1 MFLIRQSTQD
11 DLEQIFE
18 VAKHLDS
25 MNLPAKKA
33 HLAAALERS
42 AQSFEETIEQS
53 EREYLFVLEDTTQ
66 QRVIGTSMIYA
77 QHGTKRSP
85 HVYFQVLK
93 DERYSQTIDRY
104 FVHEALRLG
113 YNYDGP
119 SEIGGLVLLP
129 EYRGHPASLGKLLSF
144 ARFVYIAMH
153 RDKFR
158 DRVVAELMPPLEPD
172 GTSVFWKHLG
182 KRFTGLQYQEA
193 DLLSKENKEF
203 IHTLFPHSIIYT
215 ALLPQRV
222 REMIGQVGPNTRGV
236 EKMLRRIGFRYAR
249 QIDPFDGG
257 PHFIVDTDDISVIKE
272 TRSIIAKEIGGA
284 DASRPWAILAAER
297 EGVFRCTGARVIPDP
312 DYNEIG
318 LTADVRQLLK
328 IKSGDRLWATITL

>member
-1 MFLIRQSTQD
+1 MFLIRQSTRE
-11 DLEQIFE
+11 DLDQIFE

-25 MNLPAKKA
+25 MNLPASRE
-33 HLAAALERS
+33 HLAASLERS
-42 AQSFEETIEQS
+42 VQSFEESIEMS
-53 EREYLFVLEDTTQ
+53 EREYLFVLEDTTKD
-66 QRVIGTSMIYA
+66 RVIGTSMVYA

-119 SEIGGLVLLP
+119 TEIGGLVLLP

-144 ARFVYIAMH
+144 ARFLYIAMH

-182 KRFTGLQYQEA
+182 KRFTGLRYQEA

-203 IHTLFPHSIIYT
+203 IHTLFPHGVIYT
-215 ALLPQRV
+215 ALLPERV
-222 REMIGQVGPNTRGV
+222 RDMIGQVGPNTRGV

-272 TRSIIAKEIGGA
+272 THAVTVREIGGA
-284 DASRPWAILAAER
+284 DASRPWAILAAEQ
-297 EGVFRCTGARVIPDP
+297 EGSFRCTGARVIPDP
-312 DYNEIG
+312 DYNQVG
-318 LTADVRQLLK
+318 VTTDVRQLLK
-328 IKSGDRLWATITL
+328 IKSGNQLWATIP